1 MDVTDT
7 SLGSAFYLKQELAK
21 YLADTTNVQAEF
33 HVDSIFHQ
41 YGLLESPLCDWA
53 DTVVLSSKIRD
64 SSYTSTTSNPCDFSV
79 TEKMLR
85 SKSGVILGTVLDS
98 SNDCGTDGNWRKST
112 FICKTTAWIFTTGDM
127 SSYNR
132 MSTNALNL
140 AIEFKRTADST
151 VVWNNQTPQS
161 IVSRIVRKS
170 ELLAQFGVEPSA
182 VDSANAVVAYV
193 PSIMALSG
201 TAKDSLFQVALALV
215 PSNHHAFCTYP
226 DSVQLQ
232 KSIFFSSNNGA
243 CVVNT
248 TILTLAGDILETGKD
263 TCSSWSAAQNQAP
276 DNFSCK
282 SGYTNIQDVKYKTTE
297 ENGIPTNHFFD
308 VGSINF
314 KVGY

>member
-1 MDVTDT
+1 
-7 SLGSAFYLKQELAK
+7 
-21 YLADTTNVQAEF
+21 
-33 HVDSIFHQ
+33 
-41 YGLLESPLCDWA
+41 
-53 DTVVLSSKIRD
+53 
-64 SSYTSTTSNPCDFSV
+64 
-79 TEKMLR
+79 
-85 SKSGVILGTVLDS
+85 
-98 SNDCGTDGNWRKST
+98 
-112 FICKTTAWIFTTGDM
+112 
-127 SSYNR
+127 